1 MNSLSKRSWIQST
14 LYIPIILEY
23 RRTCLLIPK
32 LYSMPYKGKKD
43 NGV

>member
-1 MNSLSKRSWIQST
+1 MSALNKKIWIQST
-14 LYIPIILEY
+14 SYIPIILEY